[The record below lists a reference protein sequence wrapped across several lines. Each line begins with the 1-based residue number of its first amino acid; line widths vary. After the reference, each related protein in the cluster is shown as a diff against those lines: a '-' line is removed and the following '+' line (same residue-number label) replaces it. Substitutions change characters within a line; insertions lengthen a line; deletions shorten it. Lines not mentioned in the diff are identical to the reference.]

1 MDEYVGVK
9 SPIVGR
15 VILHLIVY
23 SLALLWLIPIIWMVI
38 TSFKPVGSPVT
49 DVQEW
54 FKLPYTFENYIYLFK
69 NAPIL
74 RWTFNSA
81 IVAASV
87 TLFSMFFASLAAFA
101 LSKINFSYKNI
112 AFWLILSGMMV
123 PGEATIVALYVIV
136 NNMHILNSY
145 WALILPSF
153 SGPLGVII
161 LKVFFDGIP
170 NELME
175 AATIDGANILQ
186 IWWRIF
192 LPLSKPALSTLA
204 IFTFLGS
211 WNNFLWPFL
220 AITSEEYMTLPV
232 GLPTFMSSYA
242 QDYVIPM
249 AANAFASIPVIIV
262 FLFFQKNIIKGIT
275 LSGLKG

>member
-1 MDEYVGVK
+1 MDEYVGARRL
-9 SPIVGR
+9 IVVR
-15 VILHLIVY
+15 VILYAIVY
-23 SLALLWLIPIIWMVI
+23 LLAILWLVPIIWMVI
-38 TSFKPVGSPVT
+38 TSFKPVGSLVT
-49 DVQEW
+49 DVKEW
-54 FKLPYTFENYIYLFK
+54 FKLPYTFENYVYIFK

-74 RWTFNSA
+74 RWTYNSA
-81 IVAASV
+81 IVAIVV
-87 TLFSMFFASLAAFA
+87 TFVSLIFASLAAFA
-101 LSKINFSYKNI
+101 LSKINFSYKKI
-112 AFWLILSGMMV
+112 AFWIILSGMMV
-123 PGEATIVALYVIV
+123 PGEATIVALYIIV

-145 WALILPSF
+145 WALILPSLAT
-153 SGPLGVII
+153 PLGVII
-161 LKVFFDGIP
+161 LKGFFDGIP

-175 AATIDGANILQ
+175 AAIIDGANILQ

-204 IFTFLGS
+204 IFIFLGS

-220 AITSEEYMTLPV
+220 AITTDKYMTLPV
-232 GLPTFMSSYA
+232 ALPNFMSSYT

-262 FLFFQKNIIKGIT
+262 FLFFQKNIVKGIT

>member
-1 MDEYVGVK
+1 MVEYVGTK
-9 SPIVGR
+9 KLTIGR
-15 VILHLIVY
+15 IALYFVVYILAI
-23 SLALLWLIPIIWMVI
+23 LWMIPLIWMII
-38 TSFKPVGSPVT
+38 TSLKPQGSPVT
-49 DVQEW
+49 DVAEW
-54 FKLPYTFENYIYLFK
+54 FKLPYTFENYVYVFE

-81 IVAASV
+81 FVAIVV
-87 TLFSMFFASLAAFA
+87 TAFSLLFASLAAFA
-101 LSKINFSYKNI
+101 LSKINFRYKDV

-123 PGEATIVALYVIV
+123 PGEAVIIPLYMEI
-136 NNMHILNSY
+136 NSMNLLNSY
-145 WALILPSF
+145 WALILPSLA
-153 SGPLGVII
+153 GPLGVLV
-161 LKVFFDGIP
+161 LKEFFDGIP

-175 AATIDGANILQ
+175 AATIDGCSMFG

-192 LPLSKPALSTLA
+192 LPLSKASLSSLA

-220 AITSEEYMTLPV
+220 SITSDKIMTLPV
-232 GLPTFMSSYA
+232 GLPNFMSSYS
-242 QDYVIPM
+242 QDYVRPM
-249 AANAFASIPVIIV
+249 AANAFASLPVIIV